1 MDDGKK
7 REKPEHPRAK
17 ASVFSAITFW
27 WILGTFWKGYR
38 RDLQVTD
45 IYAPLKEH
53 KSEYLGDQIER

>member
-27 WILGTFWKGYR
+27 YGYN
-38 RDLQVTD
+38 LFVWAGMPYIYVSSVT
-45 IYAPLKEH
+45 L
-53 KSEYLGDQIER
+53 